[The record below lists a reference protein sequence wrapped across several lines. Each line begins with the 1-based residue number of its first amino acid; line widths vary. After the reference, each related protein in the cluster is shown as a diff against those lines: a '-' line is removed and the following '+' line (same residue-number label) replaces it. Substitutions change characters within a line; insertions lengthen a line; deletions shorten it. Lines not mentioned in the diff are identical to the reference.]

1 MVSVLGWPEMLAFV
15 SMVTTV
21 GKNLHK
27 NKQRWMAMKKKRRRE
42 TPNGKQKQTAS

>member
-27 NKQRWMAMKKKRRRE
+27 NKQRWIETKKNEGGRHHMGNK
-42 TPNGKQKQTAS
+42 NK